1 MGDIIM
7 KLKSKSIILF
17 FVLSLMTLHLTAQ
30 SDIFDDGILVLR
42 TGDSLRG
49 QVKLSTK
56 INNIIFAKNNSKK
69 KIKFDSRKVKKV
81 IMTGYDTN
89 SYIYKIAEAGE
100 EPKLLQEVIIN
111 DSISL
116 LKDTRSY
123 LKWSTGTHGFGETTN
138 IVERKL
144 KPVWF
149 ISKQNSD
156 FVESIPAERKELL
169 KRFNDCQDV
178 MLKYRDYN
186 EDKFFVIEFMRL
198 YIENCASKNLSVKN

>member
-1 MGDIIM
+1 MGNIIM

-42 TGDSLRG
+42 TGDSLMG

-56 INNIIFAKNNSKK
+56 INKIIFTNNNSKK
-69 KIKFDSRKVKKV
+69 KLKFDSRKVKKV

-89 SYIYKIAEAGE
+89 SYIYKIVEAGQ

-111 DSISL
+111 DSITL
-116 LKDTRSY
+116 LKDTSSY
-123 LKWSTGTHGFGETTN
+123 LKSSTVTYGIGQTTS
-138 IVERKL
+138 IIERKL
-144 KPVWF
+144 KAVWY

-156 FVESIPAERKELL
+156 FVESIPTERKELL

-186 EDKFFVIEFMRL
+186 EEKFFVIEFMRL
-198 YIENCASKNLSVKN
+198 YIENCASKN